1 MVRTDEGE
9 TVSLRLAAA
18 RRGDLDAFI
27 SILRDH
33 DRRLRAV
40 AWHLIGDRGLMDD
53 ALQEVA
59 IKTARALPQLRDDA
73 ALAAWLR
80 QTTYRVCID
89 LLRRESHWDPRAPE
103 DMPERES
110 PGSDP
115 ADTVIDRDLVD
126 RILETL
132 PPDQRAAVVLVDQEG
147 LDYATTAELLGVPA
161 GTVASRLNN
170 ARAKLRVALTAAS
183 DDRCL
188 S

>member
-1 MVRTDEGE
+1 VVERDDGVRA
-9 TVSLRLAAA
+9 SLQLAAA
-18 RRGDLDAFI
+18 RRGDADAFI
-27 SILRDH
+27 AILRDH

-40 AWHLIGDRGLMDD
+40 AWRLVGDRGLMDD

-73 ALAAWLR
+73 ALTAWLR

-89 LLRRESHWDPRAPE
+89 LLRRESRWDPRAPE

-115 ADTVIDRDLVD
+115 ADGVSDRDLVD
-126 RILETL
+126 RVLATL

-161 GTVASRLNN
+161 GTIASRLNN
-170 ARAKLRVALTAAS
+170 ARARLRVALTAAS
-183 DDRCL
+183 EDRDPV
-188 S
+188 